1 MARRSALVLAW
12 AAATALTCV
21 RNPATGKR
29 QLSLVSEEQ
38 EIQLGKE
45 AAQQVT
51 QTMAQYPDEKVQAYV
66 RELGMKLAK
75 ASERPDLP
83 WQFTVIDDPTVNAFA
98 LPGGPIFVTRGIL
111 THINSEAELASVL
124 GHEIG
129 HVTARHSVEQLSKQ
143 QLAQL
148 GLVAGMMI
156 SPEIAK
162 VGQAAAAGLQLLFL
176 KYGRDAERQADKL
189 GFRYM
194 VEQRY
199 DPREMAKLF
208 RVLERTSESSG
219 QGHVPAWASTHP
231 DPGEREKTAE
241 ERAAT
246 VTDPAALTVASD
258 RYLPVVEGMVFGED
272 PRQGFFRGDTFLHP
286 ALEFQVTL
294 PAGWKRANTPA
305 ALVAV
310 SPDQDAAI
318 QLTVAG
324 KDSPEEAAKKFFSQ
338 QGVQGGAL
346 QRGTVN
352 GLAAVASSFQA
363 QTEQGPLAGVV
374 SFVAHR
380 GATYQ
385 LVGYAPAQRFAANDA
400 KFRAT
405 IQSFGPLTDRSA
417 LAVQPAKV
425 QLVKVPRDMTIEEFA
440 REFPSTVPV
449 EQVAIVNGI
458 EKDGRLQGGQA
469 AKRIVGGTPAE
480 GAGGASADRK

>member
-1 MARRSALVLAW
+1 MTRRSVLAL
-12 AAATALTCV
+12 ACAVATALTCV

-29 QLSLVSEEQ
+29 QLSLVSEKQ
-38 EIQLGKE
+38 EIELGKQ
-45 AAQQVT
+45 AAEQVK
-51 QTMAQYPDEKVQAYV
+51 QTMAPYPDEKVQAYV

-75 ASERPDLP
+75 GSERPDLP

-111 THINSEAELASVL
+111 TYVNSEAELASVL

-143 QLAQL
+143 QLAQV
-148 GLVAGMMI
+148 GLVAGMII
-156 SPEIAK
+156 SPEIAQL
-162 VGQAAAAGLQLLFL
+162 GQAAAAGLQLLFL

-199 DPREMAKLF
+199 DPREMTKLF
-208 RVLERTSESSG
+208 RVLERTSASSG
-219 QGHVPAWASTHP
+219 QGRIPAWASTHP

-241 ERAAT
+241 QRATT
-246 VTDPAALTVASD
+246 VKDAAALTVASD
-258 RYLPVVEGMVFGED
+258 RYLPIIDGMVFGED

-286 ALEFQVTL
+286 ALELQVTL
-294 PAGWKRANTPA
+294 PAGWKRANTA
-305 ALVAV
+305 TALVAV
-310 SPDQDAAI
+310 SPEQDAAF

-324 KDSPEEAAKKFFSQ
+324 KDSPEEAARKFFSQ
-338 QGVQGGAL
+338 QGIQGGTL

-352 GLAAVASSFQA
+352 GLTAVASPFQA

-374 SFVAHR
+374 SFVAHG

-385 LVGYAPAQRFAANDA
+385 LVGYAPAQRFAANDQ
-400 KFRAT
+400 KLRAA
-405 IQSFGPLTDRSA
+405 IQSFGPLTDASA
-417 LAVQPAKV
+417 RAVQPAKV

-449 EQVAIVNGI
+449 EQVAIVNGV
-458 EKDGRLQGGQA
+458 EKGGRLQAGQA
-469 AKRIVGGTPAE
+469 AKRIVGGTPAV
-480 GAGGASADRK
+480 GTGGATSDRR